1 MSDRLEEALI
11 KWNAQLA
18 LKARKR
24 LARGEA
30 RSEAECVTPGTGC
43 PGAPSPE
50 RATDVCSS
58 VDDATIVN
66 SLLQEHL
73 RWQGFLSPFQG
84 SDRVRT

>member
-30 RSEAECVTPGTGC
+30 RSEAECVTPGQ
-43 PGAPSPE
+43 
-50 RATDVCSS
+50 
-58 VDDATIVN
+58 DA
-66 SLLQEHL
+66 QEHVAL
-73 RWQGFLSPFQG
+73 KGRQMFVHPLMMP
-84 SDRVRT
+84 R